1 MISYVIVFLP
11 QTNPPITPISEEE
24 ARKCSIKPK
33 RLIGTLPIKRRMLP
47 IILKEDGQTA
57 RNSDTIGRVLA
68 LIASWS
74 IKKRA

>member
-1 MISYVIVFLP
+1 
-11 QTNPPITPISEEE
+11 
-24 ARKCSIKPK
+24 
-33 RLIGTLPIKRRMLP
+33 MLP